1 MKQLNATRDVAHL
14 AAGWVFTAVCGCSAA
29 PVATTSAAPAPA
41 PAAPATPAAAAA
53 PAVAKP
59 EHPVLVTCNERLTTA
74 RDLRAQLVKLGGP
87 RQPPKSVEAVVDLH
101 NRLLVQVQ
109 NAEAEA
115 SLFRA
120 VHPDPATRDAAGECE
135 QRVAALTT
143 ELSLDRPLYEV
154 FADLDTKGQPADS
167 VRLVAKTLF
176 DFRRA
181 GVDKDESTRTRI
193 AALQKELVEV
203 SQAFDKAIVSDVR
216 TLHFTPAELDGLPA
230 DWLAAHKPGPDGK
243 LAVTTNYPDIVPVMN
258 YARNDAT
265 RKALY
270 VANRQRAWPEN
281 DKHLKRMLS
290 LRHELAQLLGYP
302 NWADFVTADKMIGSE
317 KKAQQFIDR
326 IAAATADRSKAEYAE
341 LLAELR
347 KIEPGATEVG
357 DWQQSYLLGL
367 VKKRK
372 FNFDAQALR
381 PYLPYNKVKDGL
393 LGLTGKLFGVSF
405 RPNKAKPT
413 WHPDVEVYDVLQDG
427 QVYGVIYLDMHPRDG
442 KYKHAAQFTLRNGV
456 ADIQLP
462 EGVLV
467 CNFPHPRDGGLME
480 HREVETFFHEFG
492 HLVHH
497 TFGGHQRLARFA
509 GVATEW
515 DFVEAPSQI
524 FEEWA
529 KDYTTLAAFASNDK
543 GEIVPKTLVEQ
554 LQAADLFGKALWARQ
569 QMFYAG
575 LSLGLHNRN
584 PEGLDHDRF
593 TAEVMAKY
601 SPWKYVE
608 GTHWQSSFG
617 HLNGYSAIYYTYMWS
632 LVIAKDLYSAFEAGG
647 IHNRDTAMRYRKTV
661 LEAGGSK
668 DAADLVAEFLGR
680 PTGFAA
686 FERWLAKS
694 ANAGAS
700 VAPSKSGR
708 PPKAGK

>member
-1 MKQLNATRDVAHL
+1 MILIWKRNVPVLASGCLATVML
-14 AAGWVFTAVCGCSAA
+14 GCGAAPTAAPTPAPIATAVTASKD
-29 PVATTSAAPAPA
+29 PPKPA
-41 PAAPATPAAAAA
+41 
-53 PAVAKP
+53 
-59 EHPVLVTCNERLTTA
+59 HPLLVTCQERLEEA
-74 RDLRAQLVKLGGP
+74 RTLRGQLVKLGGP
-87 RQPPKSVEAVVDLH
+87 RQPPKTAEAVVDLH
-101 NRLLVQVQ
+101 NRMLVALQ
-109 NAEAEA
+109 NAEAEG

-135 QRVAALTT
+135 QQVAALTT
-143 ELSLDRPLYEV
+143 ELSLDRPLFEV
-154 FADLDTKGQPADS
+154 FAGLDSKGLPADS
-167 VRLVAKTLF
+167 ARLIAKTLF

-181 GVDKDESTRTRI
+181 GVDKDDATRQRI

-216 TLHFTPAELDGLPA
+216 TLHFTLAELEGLPA

-258 YARNDAT
+258 YAKNDAT

-281 DKHLKRMLS
+281 DKHLKRMLA
-290 LRHELAQLLGYP
+290 LRHQLAQLLGYP
-302 NWADFVTADKMIGSE
+302 NWADFVTADKMIRSE
-317 KKAQQFIDR
+317 KNAQQFIDK
-326 IAAATADRSKAEYAE
+326 IAAATLERSKAEYAE
-341 LLAELR
+341 LLAEQRQLQP
-347 KIEPGATEVG
+347 EATEVG
-357 DWQQSYLLGL
+357 DWQQGYLMGL

-381 PYLPYNKVKDGL
+381 PYLHYHKVRDGL
-393 LGLTGKLFGVSF
+393 LGLTGKLFGVTF

-413 WHPDVEVYDVLQDG
+413 WHPDVEVYDVLEGDKL
-427 QVYGVIYLDMHPRDG
+427 YGIIYLDMHPRDG

-456 ADIQLP
+456 EGIQLP

-492 HLVHH
+492 HLIHH

-524 FEEWA
+524 FEEWT
-529 KDYTTLAAFASNDK
+529 KDYTTLAAFATDSK
-543 GEIVPKTLVEQ
+543 GQAIPKALVDQ

-584 PEGLDHDRF
+584 PEGLDHDQF

-647 IHNRDTAMRYRKTV
+647 IHNPATAMRYRKTV

-680 PTGFAA
+680 PTNFAA
-686 FERWLAKS
+686 FEQWLAK
-694 ANAGAS
+694 AAKAGAG
-700 VAPSKSGR
+700 PSPAASPKSAR